1 MPENAPGSSGMID
14 SWTNAFL
21 PDREALW
28 DATLAAQGVP
38 IKVRRDPEDSFCD
51 AESMVARMDEIGMQ
65 TLVLPVCD
73 LPDHAGITDYESFAT
88 RLEEIEPM
96 AAAHPGR
103 FVGQWSI
110 DPRDG
115 AAGVDRARE
124 IAARPWVVALHTHT
138 HSFDLP
144 FDHAD
149 YYPYYALA
157 HELGLPFVM
166 QAGTSGGRFPSA
178 CGHPIGID
186 RPAIYFPEVDFLL
199 SHTGWPWVEEAIA
212 MALKFSNVHLGTAS
226 LPPKRWHA
234 ALVDFIRGPGRR
246 KTMFGTS
253 FPTVGHRHTLAQLD
267 ALGLDDE
274 TVADLMGNNARR
286 AFGRIAELA

>member
-1 MPENAPGSSGMID
+1 MADRAGMID

-28 DATLAAQGVP
+28 NASLEAQGIP
-38 IKVRRDPEDSFCD
+38 LKVRSDPEDAFCD
-51 AESMVARMDEIGMQ
+51 PETMIARMDEIGLQ

-73 LPDHAGITDYESFAT
+73 VPPHAGVTDFEGFAT
-88 RLEEIEPM
+88 RVEEIEPL
-96 AAAHPGR
+96 ASKYPGR

-110 DPRDG
+110 DPREG
-115 AAGVDRARE
+115 TEGLDRARE
-124 IAARPWVVALHTHT
+124 MAAKPWVVAIHTHT

-144 FDHAD
+144 FDAPE
-149 YYPYYALA
+149 YYPYYTLA
-157 HELGLPFVM
+157 HETGLPFVM
-166 QAGTSGGRFPSA
+166 QAGTSGGRMASA

-186 RPAIYFPEVDFLL
+186 RPALYFPEVNFLL
-199 SHTGWPWVEEAIA
+199 SHTGWPWVEEAVA
-212 MALKFSNVHLGTAS
+212 MALKFSNVYLGTAS

-253 FPTVGHRHTLAQLD
+253 FPTVGHRHALAQLD

-274 TVADLMGNNARR
+274 IVSALMGGNAAR
-286 AFGRIAELA
+286 FFPRIGELA